1 MGHLLGLSLR
11 CPIHLMGSAMTALCL
26 DLVLEDCAG
35 RDLHEWL
42 GGAWALLF
50 SNPEDFEP
58 QGREKER
65 WLASVRDEFAMRGV
79 RVLAVK
85 RDRGWTQPSW
95 GSKSSFDPRPVQLCE
110 PLFAAADEVSFAARV
125 LRGELLTLR
134 SRFVLLIDGSLQRR
148 AVLKY
153 GAGRCAASVLDLLAA
168 TAEPLS
174 HLVREL
180 PRYAMIKD
188 QYPLAQNKA
197 VGSSSST
204 GAPDIAALWDR
215 IEAACPDARADRRD
229 GLRLD
234 WDDRWV
240 HVRASNTEPIVRVIA
255 EAPRREEAERLCREV
270 GMLLRK

>member
-1 MGHLLGLSLR
+1 
-11 CPIHLMGSAMTALCL
+11 MTALCF
-26 DLVLEDCAG
+26 DLVLEDHSG
-35 RDLHEWL
+35 PDLHEWL

-50 SNPEDFEP
+50 SSPEDFEP

-65 WLASVRDEFAMRGV
+65 WLTSVRDEFAMRGV

-134 SRFVLLIDGSLQRR
+134 SRFVLLIDGSLKRR

-168 TAEPLS
+168 VDALRVHSP
-174 HLVREL
+174 LVR
-180 PRYAMIKD
+180 
-188 QYPLAQNKA
+188 
-197 VGSSSST
+197 
-204 GAPDIAALWDR
+204 AA
-215 IEAACPDARADRRD
+215 
-229 GLRLD
+229 
-234 WDDRWV
+234 
-240 HVRASNTEPIVRVIA
+240 
-255 EAPRREEAERLCREV
+255 
-270 GMLLRK
+270 